1 MKTKIISVMIFILYL
16 AACSSPQEKSLPDLV
31 TVQQVDLKKY
41 IGIWYE
47 IAKIPNSFQDQC
59 AYGTTAE
66 YKIDEDGDIIVTNSC
81 YDKEGKPDVAEGLAK
96 VVDKNTKAK
105 LEVSFFSILGIRPIW
120 GDYWIIGLDENYQW
134 AVVGTPSR
142 KYGWILSR
150 TPSLPDDTIKEIFS
164 LLKAQ
169 NYNLADFEMSE
180 QKE

>member
-1 MKTKIISVMIFILYL
+1 MNMKSILIIFFTILL
-16 AACSSPQEKSLPDLV
+16 TRCSSPQEKSLPVLV
-31 TVQQVDLKKY
+31 TVKQVDLNKY
-41 IGIWYE
+41 IGLWYE

-81 YDKEGKPDVAEGLAK
+81 YDEDGKLDVAEGLAK
-96 VVDKNTKAK
+96 VVDKNTNAK
-105 LEVSFFSILGIRPIW
+105 LEVSFVSFLGIRPFW

-134 AVVGTPSR
+134 VVVGTPSR

-150 TPSLPDDTIKEIFS
+150 TPFLPDSIMESIYS
-164 LLKAQ
+164 LLKSQ
-169 NYNLADFEMSE
+169 NYNPSDFEMSK